1 MASGKQPIR
10 SMDEEL
16 RGLRKKRRTQREQW
30 IPRYELQL
38 GVQPGSSSEDGYIDY
53 AVCKFCVAF
62 GREDDDVQQDPDEK
76 PKRKK
81 TTNPK
86 IFKAFRRD
94 NILKHTRRQHPQRW
108 REFGTLPF
116 DANVHSEFFG
126 RSLKVDLPPATSTPS
141 STASSPV
148 VAATTR
154 PTAAAPVVAVTPRST
169 QPQLVAR
176 LRELL
181 SRDEIALMPC
191 CFDGL
196 TAKLIERAGFP
207 VAFMTGFGVSAVHG
221 VPDTQLLSFGEMAR
235 SATTICESLRN
246 IPCIGDGD
254 TGYGNAMNVKR
265 TVVAYAQAG
274 MAGIMLEDQVA
285 PKRCGHTAG
294 KAVVSR
300 EEAFA
305 RVRAAVDARKEGGF
319 DIVIMARTDSRGTHS
334 LDEAVARCLG
344 FRGLGADITFLE
356 APQSIEEMERYCRE
370 VPGPKMANM
379 VENGLTPVLL
389 PEQLSKMGYSLA
401 AYPITLLSAGIKAME
416 EALRLLKCQAETGAN
431 DSQVKDG
438 RNATP
443 SAALDSLLCD
453 FGHVKDVVGFTEY
466 YAEEA
471 RYKQ

>member
-1 MASGKQPIR
+1 MASGKKPA
-10 SMDEEL
+10 SSANDAL
-16 RGLRKKRRTQREQW
+16 AAPWKKQRTQRQEW
-30 IPRYELQL
+30 IPRYELEL
-38 GVQPGSSSEDGYIDY
+38 GLRPGSTRTPDGRI
-53 AVCKFCVAF
+53 A
-62 GREDDDVQQDPDEK
+62 
-76 PKRKK
+76 
-81 TTNPK
+81 
-86 IFKAFRRD
+86 
-94 NILKHTRRQHPQRW
+94 
-108 REFGTLPF
+108 
-116 DANVHSEFFG
+116 DA
-126 RSLKVDLPPATSTPS
+126 
-141 STASSPV
+141 
-148 VAATTR
+148 
-154 PTAAAPVVAVTPRST
+154 
-169 QPQLVAR
+169 
-176 LRELL
+176 
-181 SRDEIALMPC
+181 M
-191 CFDGL
+191 CFQ
-196 TAKLIERAGFP
+196 

-221 VPDTQLLSFGEMAR
+221 VPDTQLLSFGEMVR
-235 SATTICESLRN
+235 SAATICESLRN
-246 IPCIGDGD
+246 VPCIGDGD

-265 TVVAYAQAG
+265 TVAAYAQAG

-334 LDEAVARCLG
+334 LDEAIARCLG
-344 FRGLGADITFLE
+344 FKGLGADITFLE
-356 APQSIEEMERYCRE
+356 APQSVEEMEKYCRE

-389 PEQLSKMGYSLA
+389 PEHLSKMGYSLA

-416 EALRLLKCQAETGAN
+416 EALQLLKCQTATDASDGEAEG
-431 DSQVKDG
+431 G

-443 SAALDSLLCD
+443 SAALDNLLCD